1 MISAGRLFV
10 IGMLAFGVVAGL
22 VVASVPVIRDLPV
35 PAIVWPILVGLAI
48 DLVLQALAREG
59 RVEPLTMN
67 ERALG
72 IIGAGAIITT
82 IIALVG

>member
-1 MISAGRLFV
+1 MIAIGRYFV

-22 VVASVPVIRDLPV
+22 GLARVPAWRDLPV
-35 PAIVWPILVGLAI
+35 PAIVWPILVGLGV
-48 DLVLQALAREG
+48 DLIVQALAREG

-72 IIGAGAIITT
+72 IIGAGAIITA

>member
-72 IIGAGAIITT
+72 IIGPGAIITA

>member
-72 IIGAGAIITT
+72 IIGAGAIITA

>member
-59 RVEPLTMN
+59 EMAVTLTNAPERIPLTPQ
-67 ERALG
+67 EQ
-72 IIGAGAIITT
+72 
-82 IIALVG
+82 

>member
-72 IIGAGAIITT
+72 IIGAGAIITA
-82 IIALVG
+82 IIALAG

>member
-72 IIGAGAIITT
+72 IIGAGTIITA

>member
-22 VVASVPVIRDLPV
+22 AIASVPALRDLPV
-35 PAIVWPILVGLAI
+35 PAIVWPILVGLAV
-48 DLVLQALAREG
+48 DLILQALARQG

-67 ERALG
+67 ERGFG
-72 IIGAGAIITT
+72 IIGAGTIITV
-82 IIALVG
+82 IVALAG

>member
-72 IIGAGAIITT
+72 ILGAGAIITA